1 MSVRFYNCRI
11 LKMTDDKIIE
21 GELWTDNDRISY
33 IGPSVDVSDKKFD
46 REIDCKGN
54 LLMPGLK
61 NAHTHSAMTFSRSLA
76 DEYCL
81 NDWLHKAIFP
91 REAKL
96 TPEAVYWFSKL
107 AYAEY
112 LAGGVT
118 ACFDM
123 YFHREENARAA
134 VETGFRHVFCGA
146 ANDFGGFESLE
157 KYYNEKF
164 EKEFDYL
171 YYTIDEDRYHLVGLV
186 KKNEL
191 CRYIDIRPYDY
202 NYVEIKSE
210 PKFINASWIH
220 MPHPFYFI
228 ATQGP
233 LEKTIEDFLSMCIEY
248 DVQFIVMLCN
258 VEEEGR
264 EKCAKYWDRKFTNYE
279 VLKRI
284 ESTILKEGIILRRLK
299 IKKEKDNLE
308 KNIDQIQFTCW
319 DDHKG
324 LNYEYFEK
332 IREIIN
338 EVDMYKQHQ
347 PNSPIVVHCSA
358 GVGRTGTFIC
368 LYMIYKEVLEQI
380 LDKNKTEIK
389 FSIMNLV
396 RKIKEMRLYSVE
408 NEYQYTMLYMFA
420 NYLLLKYNN

>member
-1 MSVRFYNCRI
+1 
-11 LKMTDDKIIE
+11 
-21 GELWTDNDRISY
+21 
-33 IGPSVDVSDKKFD
+33 
-46 REIDCKGN
+46 
-54 LLMPGLK
+54 
-61 NAHTHSAMTFSRSLA
+61 
-76 DEYCL
+76 
-81 NDWLHKAIFP
+81 
-91 REAKL
+91 
-96 TPEAVYWFSKL
+96 
-107 AYAEY
+107 
-112 LAGGVT
+112 
-118 ACFDM
+118 
-123 YFHREENARAA
+123 
-134 VETGFRHVFCGA
+134 
-146 ANDFGGFESLE
+146 
-157 KYYNEKF
+157 
-164 EKEFDYL
+164 
-171 YYTIDEDRYHLVGLV
+171 
-186 KKNEL
+186 
-191 CRYIDIRPYDY
+191 
-202 NYVEIKSE
+202 
-210 PKFINASWIH
+210 

>member
-1 MSVRFYNCRI
+1 
-11 LKMTDDKIIE
+11 
-21 GELWTDNDRISY
+21 
-33 IGPSVDVSDKKFD
+33 
-46 REIDCKGN
+46 
-54 LLMPGLK
+54 
-61 NAHTHSAMTFSRSLA
+61 
-76 DEYCL
+76 
-81 NDWLHKAIFP
+81 
-91 REAKL
+91 
-96 TPEAVYWFSKL
+96 
-107 AYAEY
+107 
-112 LAGGVT
+112 
-118 ACFDM
+118 
-123 YFHREENARAA
+123 
-134 VETGFRHVFCGA
+134 
-146 ANDFGGFESLE
+146 
-157 KYYNEKF
+157 
-164 EKEFDYL
+164 
-171 YYTIDEDRYHLVGLV
+171 
-186 KKNEL
+186 
-191 CRYIDIRPYDY
+191 
-202 NYVEIKSE
+202 
-210 PKFINASWIH
+210 

-233 LEKTIEDFLSMCIEY
+233 LEKTIEDFLLMCVEY

>member
-1 MSVRFYNCRI
+1 
-11 LKMTDDKIIE
+11 
-21 GELWTDNDRISY
+21 
-33 IGPSVDVSDKKFD
+33 
-46 REIDCKGN
+46 
-54 LLMPGLK
+54 
-61 NAHTHSAMTFSRSLA
+61 
-76 DEYCL
+76 
-81 NDWLHKAIFP
+81 
-91 REAKL
+91 
-96 TPEAVYWFSKL
+96 
-107 AYAEY
+107 
-112 LAGGVT
+112 
-118 ACFDM
+118 
-123 YFHREENARAA
+123 
-134 VETGFRHVFCGA
+134 
-146 ANDFGGFESLE
+146 
-157 KYYNEKF
+157 
-164 EKEFDYL
+164 
-171 YYTIDEDRYHLVGLV
+171 
-186 KKNEL
+186 
-191 CRYIDIRPYDY
+191 
-202 NYVEIKSE
+202 
-210 PKFINASWIH
+210 

-233 LEKTIEDFLSMCIEY
+233 LEKTIEDFLLMCVEY

-264 EKCAKYWDRKFTNYE
+264 EKCVKYWDRKFTNYE

-284 ESTILKEGIILRRLK
+284 ESTILKEGIIIRRLK
-299 IKKEKDNLE
+299 IKKEMDNLE

-319 DDHKG
+319 NDHEG
-324 LNYEYFEK
+324 LNYEYFEN

-338 EVDMYKQHQ
+338 EVDRYKKHQ

>member
-1 MSVRFYNCRI
+1 
-11 LKMTDDKIIE
+11 
-21 GELWTDNDRISY
+21 
-33 IGPSVDVSDKKFD
+33 
-46 REIDCKGN
+46 
-54 LLMPGLK
+54 
-61 NAHTHSAMTFSRSLA
+61 
-76 DEYCL
+76 
-81 NDWLHKAIFP
+81 
-91 REAKL
+91 
-96 TPEAVYWFSKL
+96 
-107 AYAEY
+107 
-112 LAGGVT
+112 
-118 ACFDM
+118 
-123 YFHREENARAA
+123 
-134 VETGFRHVFCGA
+134 
-146 ANDFGGFESLE
+146 
-157 KYYNEKF
+157 
-164 EKEFDYL
+164 
-171 YYTIDEDRYHLVGLV
+171 
-186 KKNEL
+186 
-191 CRYIDIRPYDY
+191 
-202 NYVEIKSE
+202 
-210 PKFINASWIH
+210 

-279 VLKRI
+279 VIKRI

>member
-1 MSVRFYNCRI
+1 
-11 LKMTDDKIIE
+11 
-21 GELWTDNDRISY
+21 
-33 IGPSVDVSDKKFD
+33 
-46 REIDCKGN
+46 
-54 LLMPGLK
+54 
-61 NAHTHSAMTFSRSLA
+61 
-76 DEYCL
+76 
-81 NDWLHKAIFP
+81 
-91 REAKL
+91 
-96 TPEAVYWFSKL
+96 
-107 AYAEY
+107 
-112 LAGGVT
+112 
-118 ACFDM
+118 
-123 YFHREENARAA
+123 
-134 VETGFRHVFCGA
+134 
-146 ANDFGGFESLE
+146 
-157 KYYNEKF
+157 
-164 EKEFDYL
+164 
-171 YYTIDEDRYHLVGLV
+171 
-186 KKNEL
+186 
-191 CRYIDIRPYDY
+191 
-202 NYVEIKSE
+202 
-210 PKFINASWIH
+210 

-233 LEKTIEDFLSMCIEY
+233 LEKTIEDFLLMCIEY